1 MAFGLTSTVMY
12 KWLKFSRRVILVPIH
27 KYSYAMVS
35 VPTEQEVDGNV
46 EAIGRKYPRL

>member
-12 KWLKFSRRVILVPIH
+12 KWLKFSRRVMIFALH
-27 KYSYAMVS
+27 KHLDAMVS